1 MTIEQKIESLIQA
14 QWEMM
19 SEKDLR
25 VMFGNWMREE
35 YKEMPE
41 NEIEIEY
48 FELFAD

>member
-25 VMFGNWMREE
+25 AMFGNWMREE
-35 YKEMPE
+35 YREMPE

-48 FELFAD
+48 SELFAD